1 MLEFRVAVE
10 DLPAATFH
18 GPNVKR
24 TSQDVVSVTGT
35 PGIANVIRRLLHT
48 SLRLLQY
55 KLGKISPNRQ
65 GSPKPVAGHERW
77 TRTSG
82 PLDK

>member
-35 PGIANVIRRLLHT
+35 PGIANVIRASCTPPLDYYNT
-48 SLRLLQY
+48 SSAGSHQIDKVPQNQLQVM
-55 KLGKISPNRQ
+55 N
-65 GSPKPVAGHERW
+65 AGL
-77 TRTSG
+77 G
-82 PLDK
+82 PLAL